1 MANPYNENG
10 YLEQW
15 ELYTKWLTGTLN
27 KNLLILELGVGMNYS
42 SVIRFPFER
51 IALINQKAK
60 YFRVN
65 EKLSALS
72 PQLAERGCSIAENAI
87 DWMDSLC

>member
-1 MANPYNENG
+1 M
-10 YLEQW
+10 
-15 ELYTKWLTGTLN
+15 WLTGTLN

-65 EKLSALS
+65 AKLSALS